1 MGGKIM
7 GVQLH
12 VEKVEES
19 SKDNFLHLK
28 SILGQLEANQLII
41 EMKAYDAINSSD
53 MLLNIVKEG
62 LHSLDGLQYDEKTG
76 MIRPVEESALNMAP
90 KEEIQNRTYP
100 FIEIMNSILEA
111 AYISNQV
118 SRDIEHEIANQRE
131 IIDVLKCKLKNNAV
145 VNK

>member
-19 SKDNFLHLK
+19 SKDNFFHLK
-28 SILGQLEANQLII
+28 SILEQLEANQLII

-62 LHSLDGLQYDEKTG
+62 LHSVDSLLYDEKIG
-76 MIRPVEESALNMAP
+76 MIRPIEESALNITP

-118 SRDIEHEIANQRE
+118 SRDIEHEIANQGE
-131 IIDVLKCKLKNNAV
+131 IIDDIKCKLKNNV
-145 VNK
+145 MTNK

>member
-131 IIDVLKCKLKNNAV
+131 IIDVLKYKLKNNAV

>member
-1 MGGKIM
+1 V

-12 VEKVEES
+12 VETEEES
-19 SKDNFLHLK
+19 SIDNFLHLK
-28 SILGQLEANQLII
+28 SILEQLEANQLII

-53 MLLNIVKEG
+53 MLLNILKEG
-62 LHSLDGLQYDEKTG
+62 LHSLDALQYDEKTG
-76 MIRPVEESALNMAP
+76 VIRPKEESALKITP
-90 KEEIQNRTYP
+90 KEEIQNRIYP

-131 IIDVLKCKLKNNAV
+131 IIDVIKCKLKHNRS

>member
-1 MGGKIM
+1 M

-12 VEKVEES
+12 VEAVEES
-19 SKDNFLHLK
+19 SEDNFLHLK
-28 SILGQLEANQLII
+28 STLEQLEANQLII

-53 MLLNIVKEG
+53 MLLNMVKEG
-62 LHSLDGLQYDEKTG
+62 LHSLDALQYDENTVA
-76 MIRPVEESALNMAP
+76 IRPKEEFALNITL
-90 KEEIQNRTYP
+90 KEEIQNKIYP
-100 FIEIMNSILEA
+100 FIDIMNSILEA

-131 IIDVLKCKLKNNAV
+131 IIDVIKCKLKHNMV

>member
-1 MGGKIM
+1 M

-12 VEKVEES
+12 VETVEEG
-19 SKDNFLHLK
+19 SKDYFLNLK
-28 SILGQLEANQLII
+28 SILEQLEANQLII

-62 LHSLDGLQYDEKTG
+62 LHSLDTLEYDEKTG
-76 MIRPVEESALNMAP
+76 VLKLKEESAHKTTP
-90 KEEIQNRTYP
+90 KEEIQNSIYR
-100 FIEIMNSILEA
+100 FKEIMKPILEA
-111 AYISNQV
+111 AFISNEV

-131 IIDVLKCKLKNNAV
+131 IIDVIKCKLKHNMV